1 MDNLLKEINSRIS
14 TLEHEIKLLGQLKEF
29 YSKDLEKV
37 SSPNECF
44 PEPENVFAYDFTHL
58 QNYIELDREFT
69 PEEKKAIL
77 YLRDFT
83 SSRNVL
89 FDLIL
94 KLSKHDLICTYVKEH
109 EIQTKNEGFG
119 KRGKIISPSDNC
131 SHSGINWRDTLQ
143 GYDFWQRVLT

>member
-58 QNYIELDREFT
+58 QNHIELDREFT

-83 SSRNVL
+83 SSKHAL

-109 EIQTKNEGFG
+109 KKQVKNEGFG
-119 KRGKIISPSDNC
+119 KYGKIKYPSYN
-131 SHSGINWRDTLQ
+131 SYHSGITWSDTSQ
-143 GYDFWQRVLT
+143 GGDFWQRVFM